1 MPKDATRSDLG
12 LDWISADVAKVL
24 SHPLRIKI
32 LGEVNLNVIS
42 PNEFRL
48 KYDLPLSNVSY
59 HFRELEKAGCLEVV
73 SERKVRGSM
82 EHFYAANRRALF
94 DEETWERFPK
104 TVKAGLSGRVLTS
117 LFNVISQSL
126 AKETFDSRK
135 DRHLTWDQEDL
146 DEQGWE
152 KLQAIL
158 MEALEKSSQARD
170 EARQRIADGAE
181 PTIRATWAIMGF
193 ESPPLE
199 RGSGTA

>member
-1 MPKDATRSDLG
+1 MPGDATRSNSG
-12 LDWISADVAKVL
+12 LDWISADLAKVL

-59 HFRELEKAGCLEVV
+59 HFRELEKAGCLEIV

-82 EHFYAANRRALF
+82 EHFYAASRRALF
-94 DEETWERFPK
+94 DGATWERLPK
-104 TVKAGLSGRVLTS
+104 SVKEGLSGRVLTS
-117 LFNVISQSL
+117 LYEVISQSL
-126 AKETFDSRK
+126 KKQTFDSRK
-135 DRHLTWDQEDL
+135 DRHLTWDQQDL
-146 DEQGWE
+146 DEQGWQE
-152 KLQAIL
+152 LQAVL

-170 EARQRIADGAE
+170 DARQRIADGAK
-181 PTIRATWAIMGF
+181 PTVRATWALLGF

-199 RGSGTA
+199 RSSGSA